1 MSKAP
6 VIQELEAE
14 YMKKEVPSFNIGDT
28 VCVSTKIVEGGK
40 ERIQAFTGTVVAKK
54 GYGIAETFTIYRTAY
69 GSSMD
74 RVFMVHSPR
83 ISSIEVVRSGKVRRA
98 KLYYLRGL
106 SGKAAK
112 VKEQYVAESAKA

>member
-1 MSKAP
+1 M
-6 VIQELEAE
+6 IQELEAE

-28 VCVSTKIVEGGK
+28 ICVNTKIVEGGK

-54 GYGIAETFTIYRTAY
+54 GYGIGETFTIYRTAY

-74 RVFMVHSPR
+74 RVFMIHSPR
-83 ISSIEVVRSGKVRRA
+83 ISSIEVVRAGKVRRA
-98 KLYYLRGL
+98 KLNYLRGL

-112 VKEQYVAESAKA
+112 VKEQYRAESTSNA